1 MSLSSEKNRKP
12 MLPKSDLSNKS
23 RWKANSSL
31 KNTIQTKWEAEE
43 KLKNV
48 SIETQTL
55 QTRINAINEKIDKI
69 QADIA
74 AKETVLEGE
83 GIPIRKM
90 RDAIAKLSRKTG
102 LR

>member
-1 MSLSSEKNRKP
+1 
-12 MLPKSDLSNKS
+12 MLPKSELIEQS